1 MKRILVIDGNS
12 IINRAFYGIRALT
25 NASGQP
31 TNAIYG
37 LINIVSRQ
45 LDEIKPDYAAA
56 AFDLKTP
63 TFRKK
68 LYEGYKATRHPTP
81 PDLLAQFDGAKECL
95 EHMGVHTVSL
105 EGYEADDLLG
115 TLARRAEDSEELHAY
130 ILSGDRDLL
139 QLISDK
145 VSVLLVKSGETIEYD
160 TARFVDDWGIQ
171 PLQLI
176 DAKALM
182 GDSSD
187 NIPGVPGIGEKT
199 ALKLISEFGSL
210 DGVYENLD
218 SDSITPSVKKK
229 LAAGEDSARLSYVLS
244 RIDVDVPI
252 EAGLDFITYGG
263 INPSALY
270 RKFKEYEFFSLI
282 KKFGLTETEDA
293 PVAQKQREAAE
304 YRQISPDELADALG
318 ERIAIETADDGG
330 LAITCS
336 GRHLTVSSDDSDRAL
351 GVIFSG
357 GVTDVTCQDWKS
369 LLCRLH
375 RLGIEPDVRPF
386 DLMLAAYV
394 VDSNKKNSLEAS
406 LRGYLGEERNEFP
419 RTDLMD
425 ELRETLETRLRECG
439 GEYVYYEIE
448 IPIATVLAEMQESG
462 FRIDREGLSAFGD
475 QLLARIGDQ
484 VAAIYELVGYEFNLN
499 SPKQLGEVLYERLGL
514 PCPKKKKTG
523 YPTDVETLT
532 ELSGKHPIID
542 MILEYRQLSKLHSTY
557 IVGLLKATDESD
569 FIHTEFN
576 QALTATGR
584 LSSSE
589 PNLQNIPIRTPLG
602 RSLRRFF
609 LPSAPG
615 RKLIDADYSQI
626 ELRLLAHLSGDREM
640 TDAFSRGVDIH
651 TRTAAAVFGV
661 EEDEVTPEQRQ
672 NAKAVNF
679 GIVYGNGSY
688 SLSRDLGTPVA
699 HAKHYIDSYL
709 SLYSGVDAYLS
720 RTVEEAREQGYVETL
735 FGRRRYIPELS
746 SSNRNLVHFGERVAM
761 NSPVQGTAA
770 DIMKLALL
778 GVRRRLLREG
788 LDARII
794 MQVHD
799 ELILDASAECAERA
813 AEILVAEMES
823 ATELDIPL
831 TVEVEVGDNWYL

>member
-1 MKRILVIDGNS
+1 MKKILVIDGNS

-37 LINIVSRQ
+37 LVNIVSRQ
-45 LDEIKPDYAAA
+45 LEEIAPDYAAV

-95 EHMGVHTVSL
+95 RAMGITTVEL

-115 TLARRAEDSEELHAY
+115 TLACRAEDIDDTHAY

-139 QLISDK
+139 QLVSEK
-145 VSVLLVKSGETIEYD
+145 VSVLLVKNGETIEYD
-160 TARFVDDWGIQ
+160 PQRFIDDWGIT
-171 PLQLI
+171 PPQLI

-210 DGVYENLD
+210 DGVYENID
-218 SDSITPSVKKK
+218 ADSITPSVKKK
-229 LAAGEDSARLSYVLS
+229 LAAGLDSAKLSYVLAK
-244 RIDVDVPI
+244 IDVDAPI
-252 EAGLDFITYGG
+252 CAGIDFIKYSG
-263 INPSALY
+263 IDKPALY
-270 RKFKEYEFFSLI
+270 KKFREYEFFSLI
-282 KKFGLTETEDA
+282 KKFALSESAESTAVAPARARAEFAVAAPSELSDKIGDRFALEFSSDGELALSSGEEHLLISAEDA
-293 PVAQKQREAAE
+293 PAALEALFVGKK
-304 YRQISPDELADALG
+304 P
-318 ERIAIETADDGG
+318 T
-330 LAITCS
+330 
-336 GRHLTVSSDDSDRAL
+336 
-351 GVIFSG
+351 
-357 GVTDVTCQDWKS
+357 VTCHDWKNI
-369 LLCRLH
+369 LCRLH
-375 RLGIEPDVRPF
+375 KFGITPECDPF
-386 DLMLAAYV
+386 DIMLAAYV
-394 VDSNKKNSLEAS
+394 VDTNRKNTLEAIS
-406 LRGYLGEERNEFP
+406 LDLLGETYGEFP
-419 RTDLMD
+419 RTDIMD
-425 ELRETLETRLRECG
+425 ELRSALEAKLKDCA
-439 GEYVYYEIE
+439 GEYVFYDIE
-448 IPIATVLAEMQESG
+448 MPLASALADMQERG
-462 FRIDREGLSAFGD
+462 FKIDLEGLAHFGEE
-475 QLLARIGDQ
+475 LLVRIGDQ
-484 VAAIYELVGYEFNLN
+484 IAAIYEIVGYEFNLN

-532 ELSGKHPIID
+532 ELADAHPIIN

-557 IVGLLKATDESD
+557 IIGLGRAADEKG

-602 RSLRRFF
+602 RNLRRFF
-609 LPSAPG
+609 IPSAPG

-626 ELRLLAHLSGDREM
+626 ELRLLAHLSGDPEM
-640 TDAFSRGVDIH
+640 TAAFNAGIDIH
-651 TRTAAAVFGV
+651 TRTASAVFGV
-661 EEDEVTPEQRQ
+661 KEDEVTPEQRK

-679 GIVYGNGSY
+679 GIVYGIGSY
-688 SLSRDLGTPVA
+688 SLSRDLGIPVS
-699 HAKHYIDSYL
+699 HAKRYIDSYL
-709 SLYSGVDAYLS
+709 SLYSGVDEYLKT
-720 RTVEEAREQGYVETL
+720 TVEDAREKGYVETL
-735 FGRRRYIPELS
+735 FGRRRYIPELA

-778 GVRRRLLREG
+778 GVKRQLEREG
-788 LDARII
+788 LDAHVI

-799 ELILDASAECAERA
+799 ELIIDASEDCVERA
-813 AEILVAEMES
+813 TEILVAEMENAAS
-823 ATELDIPL
+823 LDIPL
-831 TVEVEVGDNWYL
+831 TVEVVSGDNWYL